1 MGILLSELHLILP
14 DLLTKKRHY
23 YEETSAGA
31 IYIPLLEKSRKAI
44 DDLPSEVTTGTVLSA
59 ELGEADLKHDEY
71 GGALWNF
78 TAAYLKC
85 PGVDE
90 DVRAAAERIRKQF
103 IPALSQLKDPYATE
117 AKRAADREK
126 TLGDYKS
133 DLQMFPVISAK
144 GDKKSTLYD
153 WVKDFIEAGRSL
165 DTLLSERADANYD
178 SRAGA
183 PALRTTILGQ
193 LGRMR
198 DALTDEV
205 AANPKLSRT
214 LVEDTFAYF
223 DQMEV
228 AAEKRAAANAKK
240 AAKNKKGNPD
250 PDKKPEGSPAGG

>member
-23 YEETSAGA
+23 YEHTSAGA
-31 IYIPLLEKSRKAI
+31 IYIPLLEASQKAI
-44 DDLPSEVTTGTVLSA
+44 DDLPVEITTGTVLAA
-59 ELGEADLKHDEY
+59 ELGQADVTHDGY
-71 GGALWNF
+71 GGAIWNF
-78 TAAYLKC
+78 AAAYLKC

-90 DVRAAAERIRKQF
+90 EVREAAERIRKQF
-103 IPALSQLKDPYATE
+103 IPALSQLKEPYAAE

-126 TLGDYKS
+126 TLGDHKA
-133 DLQMFPVISAK
+133 DLQMFPVITAK

-153 WVKDFIEAGRSL
+153 WVKAYIDAGRSL
-165 DTLLSERADANYD
+165 DALLSERADADYD

-198 DALTDEV
+198 TALSDEV
-205 AANPKLSRT
+205 AAKPKLSRT

-223 DQMEV
+223 DQMEA
-228 AAEKRAAANAKK
+228 AAEKRAAGGAKK
-240 AAKNKKGNPD
+240 AAKNKAPTPD
-250 PDKKPEGSPAGG
+250 MNKKPEGAPAGG